1 MAKQTKF
8 YVVWKGFKTG
18 VFDTWAECQEQISG
32 FSGAKYKAFADREA
46 ALAAL
51 DRDYEE
57 FAGQHT
63 KVARVRPA
71 EFSRHGVI
79 LDSVCVDAACS
90 GNPGILEYRGVS
102 TQDGK
107 ELFHQGP
114 FPEGTVNIGEFLAV
128 VHALS
133 VLVRKGCD
141 CPIYSDSRTALAWVR
156 KKHANTKLPPT
167 AANRPLF
174 ALLKRAEDW
183 LAHHTWSNP
192 LLKWETDQWGEIPA
206 DFGRK

>member
-8 YVVWKGFKTG
+8 YVVWKGFKSG
-18 VFDTWAECQEQISG
+18 VFDTWADCQAQISG
-32 FSGAKYKAFADREA
+32 FSGAQYKAFASREA
-46 ALAAL
+46 ALEAL

-57 FAGQHT
+57 FEGQKT
-63 KVARVRPA
+63 KTQRVPPA
-71 EFSRHGVI
+71 ALTRHGVI

-90 GNPGILEYRGVS
+90 GNPGVLEYRGVS
-102 TQDGK
+102 TQDGRQ
-107 ELFHQGP
+107 LFHQGP
-114 FPEGTVNIGEFLAV
+114 FPEGTVNIGEFLAI

-141 CPIYSDSRTALAWVR
+141 SPIYSDSRTALAWVR
-156 KKHANTKLPPT
+156 KKHANTKLLPNT
-167 AANRPLF
+167 ANRPLF
-174 ALLKRAEDW
+174 DLLQRAEDW
-183 LAHHTWSNP
+183 LANHAWSNP